1 MTKELLQQLTDAGLG
16 WDDDR
21 PNLSE
26 LVQACGDKFNR
37 LDNMGTKGSIGPW
50 EATSMMYPE
59 EGGAKGHF
67 ALGDIP
73 EEAVARLWIALNKK

>member
-1 MTKELLQQLTDAGLG
+1 
-16 WDDDR
+16 
-21 PNLSE
+21 
-26 LVQACGDKFNR
+26 
-37 LDNMGTKGSIGPW
+37 
-50 EATSMMYPE
+50 MMYPE